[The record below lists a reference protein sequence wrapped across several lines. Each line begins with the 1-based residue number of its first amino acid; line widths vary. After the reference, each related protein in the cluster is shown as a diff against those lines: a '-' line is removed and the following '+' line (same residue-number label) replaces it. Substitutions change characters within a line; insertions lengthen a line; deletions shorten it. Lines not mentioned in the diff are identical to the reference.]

1 MFWYFFLF
9 LLKTLTYYVKN
20 DIINIIFCITKGDKH
35 MALWKIFLLVVVAIL
50 FSTIL
55 IKHWRVIA
63 IVVGEILLAVVFMT
77 TYVVVSVLTL
87 PRRLLYKLL
96 GIDSEERIRTN
107 MVKQYDYIFYQAD
120 SKKKVARMVQN
131 IELAEMALK
140 ECKRQKEEK
149 EIKKLL
155 RKCKWVL

>member
-1 MFWYFFLF
+1 
-9 LLKTLTYYVKN
+9 
-20 DIINIIFCITKGDKH
+20 